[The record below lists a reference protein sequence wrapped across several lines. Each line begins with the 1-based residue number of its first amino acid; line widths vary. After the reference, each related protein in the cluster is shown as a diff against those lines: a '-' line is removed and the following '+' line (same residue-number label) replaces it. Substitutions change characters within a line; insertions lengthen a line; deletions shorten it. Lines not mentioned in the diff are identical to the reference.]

1 MSSDKL
7 VSISDLA
14 VGQWGLLTTQ
24 QAAAEGIPRMQLVRL
39 VDAGLLERVEQGV
52 YAVASSV
59 DDFQAL
65 HAAWLSLDPGA
76 TAEQRLARG
85 REAVV
90 ASHTSAA
97 ALHGMGDLLYDIP
110 ELNTAE
116 RKQTTRPMRLHR
128 LKLAS
133 TDVTLVDGL
142 PTTTPERTIADLIRA
157 RHDLSHVA
165 DALRDGYRSGIL
177 DLPTLRL
184 HLDPVA
190 SRTGHRDGNELTE
203 HLLDL
208 VGLSTAAIVKATAR
222 SDIGKAIASAAISQY
237 QASLFE
243 LMGPELRKAMGETTA
258 FPGWPAGKPF
268 ELEMQ
273 EHNPAPF
280 EAARRTVTTD
290 TALHGIQESLPKMD
304 LWRMPGSLLDFLQNL
319 DSDEHT
325 NEGTTGQ

>member
-1 MSSDKL
+1 M
-7 VSISDLA
+7 
-14 VGQWGLLTTQ
+14 LTTQ
-24 QAAAEGIPRMQLVRL
+24 QAAADGISRMQLVRL
-39 VDAGLLERVEQGV
+39 VNAGLLERVGQGV
-52 YAVASSV
+52 YAMTASA
-59 DDFQAL
+59 DDFQPL

-97 ALHGMGDLLYDIP
+97 ALHGMGDLQYDIP

-128 LKLAS
+128 LKLAPA
-133 TDVTLVDGL
+133 DVTLVDGL

-165 DALRDGYRSGIL
+165 DALRDGCRSGIL

-184 HLDPVA
+184 KLGPVA
-190 SRTGHRDGNELTE
+190 GRTGHRDGGELTE

-208 VGLSTAAIVKATAR
+208 VGLSTAAIVKSTAE

-237 QASLFE
+237 QASLFD
-243 LMGPELRKAMGETTA
+243 LLGPELRKAIGEATA
-258 FPGWPAGKPF
+258 PLGWPTAGLF

-273 EHNPAPF
+273 DLTQALT
-280 EAARRTVTTD
+280 EAVQGIATPNATRQQIQVT
-290 TALHGIQESLPKMD
+290 LPK
-304 LWRMPGSLLDFLQNL
+304 LERRRMPGSLLDFVQ
-319 DSDEHT
+319 DVDADERT
-325 NEGTTGQ
+325 IEGKAGQ